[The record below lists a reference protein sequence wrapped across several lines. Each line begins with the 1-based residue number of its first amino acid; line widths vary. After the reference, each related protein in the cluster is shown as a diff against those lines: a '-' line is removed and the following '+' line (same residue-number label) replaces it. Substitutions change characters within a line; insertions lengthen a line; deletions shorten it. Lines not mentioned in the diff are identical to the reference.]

1 MPFPRTQTEINA
13 ILQLWKERVVIYAA
27 TFGLSSSQI
36 IQLNVDAVVYN
47 HLLTAKSYLNE
58 DVSEFFT
65 YLDNITVGDPNLPAS
80 PYPTIT
86 LYALPDFEG
95 EIRPGIVI
103 RNTELYNFFKKHP
116 NRTAEILADLGITE
130 SSSSSISLDLLKPS
144 ISGTAMPD
152 DKVALTFNKQGQS
165 AVRFQMRRGGD
176 WTTSGDPTSSPFID
190 ATKSLDDKPEKRE
203 YRSIY
208 LVKNQPVGQY
218 SDIITIYTTP

>member
-1 MPFPRTQTEINA
+1 M
-13 ILQLWKERVVIYAA
+13 QLWKERVSLYAA
-27 TFGLSSSQI
+27 IFGLSSSQLT
-36 IQLNVDAVVYN
+36 QLNVDAIVYN
-47 HLLTAKSYLNE
+47 HLMTAKSYLNE

-65 YLDNITVGDPNLPAS
+65 YLENITVGDPNLPAS

-86 LYALPDFEG
+86 LLALPDFEG
-95 EIRPGIVI
+95 EIKPGIVV

-130 SSSSSISLDLLKPS
+130 TTGSSISLDLLKPS

-152 DKVALTFNKQGQS
+152 DKVSLTFNKQGQS

-176 WTTSGDPTSSPFID
+176 WATVGDPNSSPFIETTASID
-190 ATKSLDDKPEKRE
+190 GKPEKRE
-203 YRSIY
+203 YRAIY

-218 SDIITIYTTP
+218 SDIITVYTTP